1 MDVRAFFDPAHI
13 SVDNV
18 LKRIF
23 SQNTLFH
30 PNLTPYQSKYV
41 SSLFRAISLGNC
53 DSV

>member
-23 SQNTLFH
+23 SQNTLLH